1 MKLPG
6 AIGRLGKDS
15 FLYGSGQMMN
25 RAVQAAVLYLL
36 TRVFPP
42 AEFGVVDLVMTV
54 SVLATLFIIFGM
66 DSALARS
73 FYDAPDS
80 EARRTKAMTSALH
93 RVIGGGLIGLVLVIW
108 ARPVSVLLLRS
119 ASYEKYVRLLGW
131 GIPFSSFFAFCN
143 EALRVTFQ
151 PKKFIGLNAF
161 NAILLGGLTLWFV
174 KFLRLS
180 VAGVFW
186 AKLFADASTAL
197 VGVVL
202 VRHVLTRRG
211 GSWADF
217 RTMIAYGA
225 PLVPMALIYY
235 ALTYADRQVLVRMS
249 TMTDVGVYGL
259 AARIATPVLMAIAAF
274 QLAWGPSAFAAARQ
288 EGHGAIYSR
297 VLNLYVAGGAAVAL
311 LTAFAA
317 PLLVRIVPQSYEGA
331 WKPGGLLA
339 LSAVANGAYYIV
351 AVGVQLKREN
361 GWLVLTTAVAAVVTI
376 GLAILWVGRWGVTG
390 VALATLVGFSVSSAL
405 LYSVSQSRNPFPYRG
420 LACLAIFL
428 VAVALSVASW
438 WVGVSVPGFAL
449 RLFVWL
455 AFAAVAW
462 RFAMRGVEPGSAK
475 KEAAA

>member
-15 FLYGSGQMMN
+15 LLYGSGQMLN

-73 FYDAPDS
+73 FYDAPDT
-80 EARRTKAMTSALH
+80 EDRRRKAMTSALH
-93 RVIGGGLIGLVLVIW
+93 RVIGGSFVGLLLVIW

-119 ASYEKYVRLLGW
+119 PSYEKYVRLLGW
-131 GIPFSSFFAFCN
+131 GLPFSSLYAFCN

-151 PKKFIGLNAF
+151 PKKFIWLNAF
-161 NAILLGGLTLWFV
+161 NSVLLGGLTLWFV
-174 KFLRLS
+174 QFLRLS

-186 AKLFADASTAL
+186 AKLFADAATAA
-197 VGVVL
+197 VGLVL
-202 VRHVLTRRG
+202 VRHILTRRG

-235 ALTYADRQVLVRMS
+235 LLTYADRQVLVRLS
-249 TMTDVGVYGL
+249 TLTEVGVYGL

-288 EGHGAIYSR
+288 EGHGAIYAR

-317 PLLVRIVPQSYEGA
+317 PLLVRIVPASYGGA

-339 LSAVANGAYYIV
+339 LAAVANGAYYIV
-351 AVGVQLKREN
+351 AVGVQLRREN
-361 GWLVLTTAVAAVVTI
+361 GWLVLTTAVAAAVTI
-376 GLAILWVGRWGVTG
+376 GLAILWVGKWGVTG
-390 VALATLVGFSVSSAL
+390 VALATLLGFSVSTAS
-405 LYSVSQSRNPFPYRG
+405 LYAVSQARNRFPYRG
-420 LACLAIFL
+420 LACLGMFL
-428 VAVALSVASW
+428 LAVALSVASW
-438 WVGVSVPGFAL
+438 WASVSALGFVA
-449 RLFVWL
+449 RFVVWL
-455 AFAAVAW
+455 GFAAVAW
-462 RFAMRGVEPGSAK
+462 RFAMQNVEPGSAK
-475 KEAAA
+475 REAA